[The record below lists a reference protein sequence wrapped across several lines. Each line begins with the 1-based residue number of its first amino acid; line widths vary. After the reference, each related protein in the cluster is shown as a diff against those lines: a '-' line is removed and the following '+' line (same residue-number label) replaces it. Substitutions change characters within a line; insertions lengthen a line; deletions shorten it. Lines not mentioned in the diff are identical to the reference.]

1 VYHYT
6 TAEGLKGIIEF
17 RCIWATNVNFLNDI
31 SEYHHGIDIV
41 RGEIKEY
48 EVKPETLLAANIEPT
63 SLAHW
68 LAKSIIIGNIQR
80 QMEGVDYSLRSF
92 VASFF
97 DSPAPPTETAATD
110 AGDILEQWRAYGR
123 DSVAVSIGFDKSA
136 LAQHVSGFDYN
147 ITALWTIAGA
157 CSYELEHKK
166 AEHIREYQLYL
177 FREAQA
183 GCEDGVTTSGRAA
196 LLLRQDAQAASH
208 AGVSAVSPVA
218 GEASY
223 RPQPR

>member
-1 VYHYT
+1 MEDDQGAGSNLVYHYT

-80 QMEGVDYSLRSF
+80 QMEEL
-92 VASFF
+92 
-97 DSPAPPTETAATD
+97 TTA
-110 AGDILEQWRAYGR
+110 
-123 DSVAVSIGFDKSA
+123 
-136 LAQHVSGFDYN
+136 
-147 ITALWTIAGA
+147 
-157 CSYELEHKK
+157 
-166 AEHIREYQLYL
+166 
-177 FREAQA
+177 
-183 GCEDGVTTSGRAA
+183 SGRSLHRFSTLPRPRLKPPQLTLAT
-196 LLLRQDAQAASH
+196 SWNSGGPT
-208 AGVSAVSPVA
+208 AGTRSRSA
-218 GEASY
+218 
-223 RPQPR
+223 